1 MRISSENRESL
12 ELVQIYQPDEVE
24 TVTVL
29 PQTKEDKMKEYQ
41 MAAKRLDNAR
51 LSWKQK
57 VDCSAQNPCKAQSNW
72 IPSYTVWE
80 KSDSLS
86 IIRSHITVF
95 HLFALIIESLRRLI
109 KVDNDLR
116 SPVTKDELVSEVVR
130 QLCVDVQPENLHL
143 PSPLTTMGEYEVPLR
158 LPRAIPLPVGK
169 LNWTL
174 KVKIRRK

>member
-51 LSWKQK
+51 L
-57 VDCSAQNPCKAQSNW
+57 
-72 IPSYTVWE
+72 
-80 KSDSLS
+80 
-86 IIRSHITVF
+86 
-95 HLFALIIESLRRLI
+95 SLRRLI